1 MLSPARKAIATT
13 LAVCMLGAGMPSTG
27 SAAMISSD
35 AAISGAD
42 RERIVNVLERAE
54 LRAQLQSLGVKP
66 ADVQARV
73 AAMSDLEAAQL
84 AAQLDQ
90 LPAGGDG
97 VGAVVGALLIIFL
110 VLLITDILGLTKV
123 FPFTKPM
130 K

>member
-1 MLSPARKAIATT
+1 MSFSRRAIATT
-13 LAVCMLGAGMPSTG
+13 LAVCILAAGTPTSG
-27 SAAMISSD
+27 HAARISSD
-35 AAISGAD
+35 TAIAGAD
-42 RERIVNVLERAE
+42 RERIIDVLERAE
-54 LRAQLQSLGVKP
+54 VRAQLQGLGVKP

-73 AAMSDLEAAQL
+73 AAMSDAEAAQL

-97 VGAVVGALLIIFL
+97 VGAIVGAILIVFL

>member
-1 MLSPARKAIATT
+1 MSFSRRAIATT
-13 LAVCMLGAGMPSTG
+13 LAVCILAAGTPTSG
-27 SAAMISSD
+27 HAAMISSD
-35 AAISGAD
+35 TAIAGAD
-42 RERIVNVLERAE
+42 RERIIDVLERAE
-54 LRAQLQSLGVKP
+54 VRAQLQGLGVKP

-73 AAMSDLEAAQL
+73 AAMSDAEAAQL

-97 VGAVVGALLIIFL
+97 VGAIVGAILIVFL

>member
-1 MLSPARKAIATT
+1 MGYARRALAAVLAMCMLSTS
-13 LAVCMLGAGMPSTG
+13 VHAG
-27 SAAMISSD
+27 MISSD
-35 AAISGAD
+35 AALGGPERA
-42 RERIVNVLERAE
+42 RIVSALERADVQ
-54 LRAQLQSLGVKP
+54 AQLQRMGVKP

-73 AAMSDLEAAQL
+73 AAMSDAEAAQL
-84 AAQLDQ
+84 STQLDQ

>member
-1 MLSPARKAIATT
+1 
-13 LAVCMLGAGMPSTG
+13 MPSTG
-27 SAAMISSD
+27 TAAMISSD

-54 LRAQLQSLGVKP
+54 VRAQLQSLGVKP

-73 AAMSDLEAAQL
+73 AAMSDVEAAQL
-84 AAQLDQ
+84 AAQLEQ

-97 VGAVVGALLIIFL
+97 VGALIGALLIVFL

-123 FPFTKPM
+123 FPFTKPI